1 MHWIGRG
8 WGIQG
13 SGFELAV
20 AVTGTVVGA
29 VTGAVTGTGT
39 GTVAV
44 IVTVAVAV
52 LVTVAVAVLVA
63 EAACARPQVAVFD
76 LGSSAPGWTGQAMRK
91 VVPRPGSVL
100 RASDAPWPWTMP

>member
-44 IVTVAVAV
+44 I
-52 LVTVAVAVLVA
+52 VTVAVAVLVA